1 MDLEAARKLA
11 RSLME
16 DHGFAHW
23 GFAFDRA
30 KTRHGQCDY
39 GNQRITLS
47 RYYVA
52 LNDETLV
59 RETILHEIA
68 HAIAG
73 GPAGHGPRWQMVARN
88 LGVRPVPRKTSIMPP
103 GRYRGVCSCG
113 YPHNLHRMP
122 KRSYTCGRCHGDIR
136 WYDTKSS

>member
-1 MDLEAARKLA
+1 MDKNRATWLA
-11 RSLME
+11 RDLM
-16 DHGFAHW
+16 DSYGLASW

-39 GNQRITLS
+39 TNQRITLS
-47 RYYVA
+47 SYFVE
-52 LNDETLV
+52 LNEEPLV

-73 GPAGHGPRWQMVARN
+73 SSAGHGPRWQALARN
-88 LGVRPVPRKTSIMPP
+88 LGVRPVARKASTMPK
-103 GRYRGVCSCG
+103 GRYKGVCSCG

-122 KRSYTCGRCHGDIR
+122 KRSYYCQTCRDTIR
-136 WYDTKSS
+136 WYDTKSN

>member
-1 MDLEAARKLA
+1 MDLEVARKLA

-16 DHGFAHW
+16 DYDFAHW

-47 RYYVA
+47 RYFVE
-52 LNDETLV
+52 LNEEGLV

-88 LGVRPVPRKTSIMPP
+88 LGVRPVPRKASTMPL
-103 GRYRGVCSCG
+103 GRYRGTCPCG
-113 YPHNLHRMP
+113 HPHSVHRRP
-122 KRSYTCGRCHGDIR
+122 KRAYQCNTCRGAIQ
-136 WYDTKSS
+136 WYDTKSN

>member
-1 MDLEAARKLA
+1 MDLEVARKLA

-16 DHGFAHW
+16 DYDFAHW
-23 GFAFDRA
+23 GFSFDRA

-47 RYYVA
+47 RHFVE
-52 LNDETLV
+52 LNEEELV

-73 GPAGHGPRWQMVARN
+73 AAAGHGPRWQTVARN
-88 LGVRPVPRKTSIMPP
+88 LGVRPVRRKASKMPP

-113 YPHNLHRMP
+113 YPHNFHRRP
-122 KRSYTCGRCHGDIR
+122 KLVYRCDTCGVRIQ
-136 WYDTKSS
+136 WYDTKKD